1 MYKFI
6 NLVLIISLIIASNSA
21 LADASNPVQA
31 KATLRTPLQYI
42 GWAVLKRNII
52 DPSAKE
58 DDWISMRNISVT
70 DDGKRIR
77 LMDGEKETPYTIELI
92 EITYEASNTTVLK
105 LALYEEGNDRA
116 FTYIWGEPGAT
127 RLGLNLRWIQ
137 AGFTKD
143 NSINKSDG

>member
-58 DDWISMRNISVT
+58 DEWISMRNISVT

-77 LMDGEKETPYTIELI
+77 LMDGEKETPKHWG
-92 EITYEASNTTVLK
+92 ASATANGRQKEHGV
-105 LALYEEGNDRA
+105 EG
-116 FTYIWGEPGAT
+116 IMVGAT
-127 RLGLNLRWIQ
+127 GGQVKRVDRQNRWVDQ
-137 AGFTKD
+137 TYGAPA
-143 NSINKSDG
+143 